1 VNKIST
7 DIQQAVA
14 FLTEGRLVGIPT
26 ETVYGLAANALDPLA
41 VARIFEAKRRPT
53 FDPLIVHVPDFKAVS
68 LYVKDIP
75 APLEAIANAFWPGP
89 VTLLFEKKEIIPD
102 LVTSGLETVAIR
114 VPNHPLTLE
123 LLAALD
129 FPLAAPSANPFGY
142 ISPTTAQHVVDQ
154 LENEISMVLDGG
166 PCSIGVESTILQWS
180 DGKIKVL
187 RWGGLSVDDL
197 APFNVQIE
205 VNTHS
210 TSNPTA
216 PGMLTS
222 HYSPRKKM
230 KLVSSIS
237 QTNEIE
243 NQRVGFLTWTSKS
256 ENPKHLTLSETGNVA
271 EASQNL
277 FSFLR
282 KLDTMDI
289 DLIIAEKV
297 PDVGLG
303 KAINDRLTRAAA
315 E

>member
-1 VNKIST
+1 MNKIST
-7 DIQQAVA
+7 DIQKAVA

-53 FDPLIVHVPDFKAVS
+53 FDPLIVHVPNLKAVS
-68 LYVKDIP
+68 LYVKEIP
-75 APLEAIANAFWPGP
+75 SELEAIANAFWPGP
-89 VTLLFEKKEIIPD
+89 VTMLFEKKDIIPD

-114 VPNHPLTLE
+114 VPNHPISLK

-154 LENEISMVLDGG
+154 LENEVSLVLDGG
-166 PCSIGVESTILQWS
+166 PCSIGVESTILQWTN
-180 DGKIKVL
+180 GRIKVL

-197 APFNVQIE
+197 ASFNIPIE

-230 KLVSSIS
+230 RIVPSI
-237 QTNEIE
+237 QLENESE
-243 NQRVGFLTWTSKS
+243 NQRVGILSWTSKS
-256 ENPKHLTLSETGNVA
+256 SNPRHLTLSEAGNVA
-271 EASQNL
+271 EASKNL
-277 FSFLR
+277 FSHLR
-282 KLDTMDI
+282 KLDAMDI

>member
-1 VNKIST
+1 MNKIST
-7 DIQQAVA
+7 DIQKAVA

-26 ETVYGLAANALDPLA
+26 ETVYGLAANALDPMA

-53 FDPLIVHVPDFKAVS
+53 FDPLIVHVPNLKAVS
-68 LYVKDIP
+68 LYVKEIP
-75 APLEAIANAFWPGP
+75 SELEAIAKAFWPGP
-89 VTLLFEKKEIIPD
+89 VTLLFEKKDIIPD

-114 VPNHPLTLE
+114 VPNHPMTLD

-154 LENEISMVLDGG
+154 LENEVSLVLDGG
-166 PCSIGVESTILQWS
+166 PCSIGVESTILHWT

-197 APFNVQIE
+197 ASFNIPIE

-210 TSNPTA
+210 TSNPAA

-243 NQRVGFLTWTSKS
+243 NPRVGFLTWISKS
-256 ENPKHLTLSETGNVA
+256 ENPKHLTLSETGNNA
-271 EASQNL
+271 EASKNL
-277 FSFLR
+277 FSHLR
-282 KLDTMDI
+282 KLDAMDI

>member
-1 VNKIST
+1 MNKIST

-14 FLTEGRLVGIPT
+14 FLSEGRLIGIPT

-53 FDPLIVHVPDFKAVS
+53 FDPLIVHVPNFEAAA
-68 LYVKDIP
+68 LYVKAIP
-75 APLEAIANAFWPGP
+75 TTLEKLAKAFWPGP
-89 VTLLFEKKEIIPD
+89 VTLLFEKKDIIPD

-123 LLAALD
+123 LLGALD

-154 LENEISMVLDGG
+154 LEKEVSMVLDGG
-166 PCSIGVESTILQWS
+166 PCTIGVESTILQLS
-180 DGKIKVL
+180 NGKIKVL
-187 RWGGLSVDDL
+187 RWGGLSIEDL
-197 APFNVQIE
+197 APFDVQIE

-210 TSNPTA
+210 TSNPSA

-230 KLVSSIS
+230 KLVSSFS
-237 QTNEIE
+237 QLNEFE

-256 ENPKHLTLSETGNVA
+256 QNSRHLTLSENGDMA
-271 EASQNL
+271 EASKNL

-282 KLDTMDI
+282 QLDAMDI